1 MKKPVHFYF
10 DFASPYAY
18 FALNEIERLAERHG
32 RSLERR
38 PILVWALLKA
48 HGIAPP
54 MEVPVKRTYFEA
66 DMKRSAAFHGISNYR
81 HPGHFPVSSH
91 RAARLFYD
99 LRTKD
104 VAVAHSLGRE
114 AFEAFFTGGED
125 ISDEDTLVQ
134 VASRVG
140 IDPSA
145 ARAGMNG
152 ETGRAAL
159 AAMIDAAVSEGVCG
173 SPWFIVDGE
182 AFFGADRLPQI
193 AWRLAMT

>member
-1 MKKPVHFYF
+1 MKKPILFYF

-18 FALNEIERLAERHG
+18 FALDGIERLAESHG
-32 RSLERR
+32 RTVEWR

-54 MEVPVKRTYFEA
+54 LEVPVKRAYFEA
-66 DMKRSAAFHGISNYR
+66 DMKRSAAFHGISDYR
-81 HPGHFPVSSH
+81 HPGRLPVSSH

-99 LRTKD
+99 LQTRD
-104 VAVAHSLGRE
+104 AALARSLGRE
-114 AFEAFFTGGED
+114 AFRAFFTRDED
-125 ISDEDTLVQ
+125 ISDEDTLVR

-145 ARAGMNG
+145 ARNGMNG

-159 AAMIDAAVSEGVCG
+159 GAMIDTAVSEGVCG
-173 SPWFIVDGE
+173 SPWFIIDGE
-182 AFFGADRLPQI
+182 AFFGVDRLPQI
-193 AWRLAMT
+193 SWRLETA